1 MHKDLSP
8 LSGTG
13 ICAIIR
19 LKTQNVDIESL
30 VNSLVHGGIN
40 AVEVSFD
47 TIDAIS
53 LIKSIRNYADRKVLL
68 GAGTILNTDAAQSAI
83 DAGAQF
89 LVSPHLDINLLKF
102 SEKREIP
109 FIPGVFTPNEIVNAW
124 QNGAKIVKLYPA
136 VACGPEYIK
145 VLKNGPFSQIIFM
158 AVGGI
163 TLSNAKDYIKSGADI
178 LGIGGALVNEKLVSD
193 QNWNIVQKNARQFIE
208 IVKSARSKND

>member
-19 LKTQNVDIESL
+19 IKTQNVDIESL

-89 LVSPHLDINLLKF
+89 LVSPHLDINL
-102 SEKREIP
+102 
-109 FIPGVFTPNEIVNAW
+109 
-124 QNGAKIVKLYPA
+124 
-136 VACGPEYIK
+136 
-145 VLKNGPFSQIIFM
+145 
-158 AVGGI
+158 
-163 TLSNAKDYIKSGADI
+163 
-178 LGIGGALVNEKLVSD
+178 
-193 QNWNIVQKNARQFIE
+193 
-208 IVKSARSKND
+208 